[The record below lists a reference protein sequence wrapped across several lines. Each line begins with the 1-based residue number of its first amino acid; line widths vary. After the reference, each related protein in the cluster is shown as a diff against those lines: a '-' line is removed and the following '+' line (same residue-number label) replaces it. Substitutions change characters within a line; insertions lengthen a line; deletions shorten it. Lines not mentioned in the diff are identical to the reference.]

1 MRKSYRVKSEK
12 DFQQVF
18 ESGDSVANRAFVIYT
33 VEKTENKHFRV
44 GISVGKKVGHTAVAR
59 NRLKRYIRAVID
71 EEKLRINP
79 HVDFLIIT
87 RPYARDFN
95 MIKVRKNLLHALA
108 LAHIIEEVPDEVEEN
123 ILTKRNVKR
132 LLAVL
137 AVITL
142 AVVLT
147 GCASQGANGQ
157 VTPVSHTS
165 GNWWDRWIVYYMSA
179 FILWLAKLM
188 GNSYGWAI
196 IVFTIIVRVILLPLN
211 AISIRSTTKM
221 QSIQPQINEL
231 RKKYPGRDTESRTLL
246 QQETNKLYKEAGVN
260 PYTGCLPVIIQLP
273 VMYALY
279 GAILRTPQ
287 LQTGRFLW
295 MDLSK
300 PDPYYIMPIL
310 AMVFTF
316 LSTYIS
322 QLSTPKSSQN
332 GMTKVMMYGMSIMV
346 GVMALNFQSAIT
358 LYWVISNLFQA
369 VQTFIL
375 QNPIKYRKEQEAKN
389 EAERERKRKL
399 RKTYKR
405 LGRKNK

>member
-1 MRKSYRVKSEK
+1 MK
-12 DFQQVF
+12 D
-18 ESGDSVANRAFVIYT
+18 
-33 VEKTENKHFRV
+33 
-44 GISVGKKVGHTAVAR
+44 
-59 NRLKRYIRAVID
+59 
-71 EEKLRINP
+71 
-79 HVDFLIIT
+79 
-87 RPYARDFN
+87 
-95 MIKVRKNLLHALA
+95 
-108 LAHIIEEVPDEVEEN
+108 

-137 AVITL
+137 AVAIL

-147 GCASQGANGQ
+147 GCATTGANGQ
-157 VTPVSHTS
+157 ATPISHTS

-196 IVFTIIVRVILLPLN
+196 IVFTVIVRVILVPLN

-260 PYTGCLPVIIQLP
+260 PYTGCLPVLIQLP

-279 GAILRTPQ
+279 GAILHTPQ

-310 AMVFTF
+310 AMIFTF

-369 VQTFIL
+369 LQTFIL
-375 QNPIKYRKEQEAKN
+375 QNPIKYRREQEAKA

-399 RKTYKR
+399 RRAYKR
-405 LGRKNK
+405 LGRKKK

>member
-1 MRKSYRVKSEK
+1 MKLRK
-12 DFQQVF
+12 
-18 ESGDSVANRAFVIYT
+18 
-33 VEKTENKHFRV
+33 
-44 GISVGKKVGHTAVAR
+44 
-59 NRLKRYIRAVID
+59 NRLKD
-71 EEKLRINP
+71 
-79 HVDFLIIT
+79 
-87 RPYARDFN
+87 
-95 MIKVRKNLLHALA
+95 
-108 LAHIIEEVPDEVEEN
+108 

-132 LLAVL
+132 LLVVL
-137 AVITL
+137 AVVTL

-147 GCASQGANGQ
+147 GCSTQGANGH
-157 VTPVSHTS
+157 VAPISHTS

-179 FILWLAKLM
+179 FILWLANLM
-188 GNSYGWAI
+188 NNSYGWAI

-246 QQETNKLYKEAGVN
+246 QRETNKLYKEAGVN
-260 PYTGCLPVIIQLP
+260 PYTGCLPVLVQLP

-300 PDPYYIMPIL
+300 PDPYFIMPIL
-310 AMVFTF
+310 AMAFTF
-316 LSTYIS
+316 LST
-322 QLSTPKSSQN
+322 PASSQN
-332 GMTKVMMYGMSIMV
+332 GMTKIMTYGMSIMV
-346 GVMALNFQSAIT
+346 GVMALQFQSAIT
-358 LYWVISNLFQA
+358 LYWVISNMFQA

-375 QNPIKYRKEQEAKN
+375 QNPIKYKKEQEAKA

-399 RKTYKR
+399 RRTYKR

>member
-1 MRKSYRVKSEK
+1 MKLRK
-12 DFQQVF
+12 
-18 ESGDSVANRAFVIYT
+18 I
-33 VEKTENKHFRV
+33 
-44 GISVGKKVGHTAVAR
+44 
-59 NRLKRYIRAVID
+59 RLKD
-71 EEKLRINP
+71 
-79 HVDFLIIT
+79 
-87 RPYARDFN
+87 
-95 MIKVRKNLLHALA
+95 
-108 LAHIIEEVPDEVEEN
+108 

-137 AVITL
+137 ALITL

-147 GCASQGANGQ
+147 GCAAQSANGH
-157 VTPVSHTS
+157 VAPVSHNS

-196 IVFTIIVRVILLPLN
+196 IVFTIIIRVILLPLN

-221 QSIQPQINEL
+221 QGIQPQINEL

-260 PYTGCLPVIIQLP
+260 PYTGCLPVLIQLP

-322 QLSTPKSSQN
+322 QLATPKSAQN
-332 GMTKVMMYGMSIMV
+332 GMTKVMTYGMAIMV

-375 QNPIKYRKEQEAKN
+375 QNPIKFKKEQEAKA
-389 EAERERKRKL
+389 EAERERKRKI
-399 RKTYKR
+399 RKNYKR
-405 LGRKNK
+405 LGRKKR

>member
-1 MRKSYRVKSEK
+1 MHWLWRVLLKKCQMKLRK
-12 DFQQVF
+12 
-18 ESGDSVANRAFVIYT
+18 I
-33 VEKTENKHFRV
+33 
-44 GISVGKKVGHTAVAR
+44 
-59 NRLKRYIRAVID
+59 RLKD
-71 EEKLRINP
+71 
-79 HVDFLIIT
+79 
-87 RPYARDFN
+87 
-95 MIKVRKNLLHALA
+95 
-108 LAHIIEEVPDEVEEN
+108 

-137 AVITL
+137 ALITL
-142 AVVLT
+142 VVVLT
-147 GCASQGANGQ
+147 GCATQGANGQ
-157 VTPVSHTS
+157 SAPISHNS
-165 GNWWDRWIVYYMSA
+165 GNWWDRWVVYYMSA
-179 FILWLAKLM
+179 FILLLAKLM
-188 GNSYGWAI
+188 SNSYGWAI
-196 IVFTIIVRVILLPLN
+196 IIFTIIVRVILLPLN

-221 QSIQPQINEL
+221 QNIQPQINEL

-246 QQETNKLYKEAGVN
+246 QQETSKLYKEAGVN
-260 PYTGCLPVIIQLP
+260 PYTGCLPVLIQLP

-287 LQTGRFLW
+287 LQNGRFLW

-300 PDPYYIMPIL
+300 PDPYYVMPIL

-316 LSTYIS
+316 VATYIS

-332 GMTKVMMYGMSIMV
+332 GMTKLMTYGMSVMA
-346 GVMALNFQSAIT
+346 GVMALKFQSAIT

-375 QNPIKYRKEQEAKN
+375 QNPIKYKKQQEAKA

-399 RKTYKR
+399 RRTYKR

>member
-1 MRKSYRVKSEK
+1 MKLRK
-12 DFQQVF
+12 
-18 ESGDSVANRAFVIYT
+18 I
-33 VEKTENKHFRV
+33 
-44 GISVGKKVGHTAVAR
+44 
-59 NRLKRYIRAVID
+59 RLKD
-71 EEKLRINP
+71 
-79 HVDFLIIT
+79 
-87 RPYARDFN
+87 
-95 MIKVRKNLLHALA
+95 
-108 LAHIIEEVPDEVEEN
+108 

-132 LLAVL
+132 LLAVMAL
-137 AVITL
+137 VTL
-142 AVVLT
+142 TVVLT
-147 GCASQGANGQ
+147 GCATQGANGYSA
-157 VTPVSHTS
+157 PVSHNS

-188 GNSYGWAI
+188 SNSYGWAI

-221 QSIQPQINEL
+221 QSIQPQLNEL

-260 PYTGCLPVIIQLP
+260 PYTGCLPVLIQLP
-273 VMYALY
+273 VMYALF
-279 GAILRTPQ
+279 GAIQRTPQ

-300 PDPYYIMPIL
+300 PDPYFIMPIL

-322 QLSTPKSSQN
+322 QLATPQSAQN
-332 GMTKVMMYGMSIMV
+332 GMTKVMTYGMSIMV
-346 GVMALNFQSAIT
+346 GVMALSFQSAIT

-375 QNPIKYRKEQEAKN
+375 QNPIKFKREQEAKA
-389 EAERERKRKL
+389 EAERERKRKI

-405 LGRKNK
+405 LGRKKR

>member
-1 MRKSYRVKSEK
+1 MK
-12 DFQQVF
+12 D
-18 ESGDSVANRAFVIYT
+18 
-33 VEKTENKHFRV
+33 
-44 GISVGKKVGHTAVAR
+44 
-59 NRLKRYIRAVID
+59 
-71 EEKLRINP
+71 
-79 HVDFLIIT
+79 
-87 RPYARDFN
+87 
-95 MIKVRKNLLHALA
+95 
-108 LAHIIEEVPDEVEEN
+108 

-137 AVITL
+137 AVAIL

-147 GCASQGANGQ
+147 GCATTGANGQ
-157 VTPVSHTS
+157 ATPISHTS

-179 FILWLAKLM
+179 FILGLAKLM

-196 IVFTIIVRVILLPLN
+196 IVFTVIVRVILVPLN

-260 PYTGCLPVIIQLP
+260 PYTGCLPVLIQLP

-300 PDPYYIMPIL
+300 PDPYYICLLYTSPSPRDVEESRMP
-310 AMVFTF
+310 
-316 LSTYIS
+316 
-322 QLSTPKSSQN
+322 SS
-332 GMTKVMMYGMSIMV
+332 
-346 GVMALNFQSAIT
+346 A
-358 LYWVISNLFQA
+358 
-369 VQTFIL
+369 
-375 QNPIKYRKEQEAKN
+375 
-389 EAERERKRKL
+389 
-399 RKTYKR
+399 
-405 LGRKNK
+405 

>member
-1 MRKSYRVKSEK
+1 MK
-12 DFQQVF
+12 D
-18 ESGDSVANRAFVIYT
+18 
-33 VEKTENKHFRV
+33 
-44 GISVGKKVGHTAVAR
+44 
-59 NRLKRYIRAVID
+59 
-71 EEKLRINP
+71 
-79 HVDFLIIT
+79 
-87 RPYARDFN
+87 
-95 MIKVRKNLLHALA
+95 
-108 LAHIIEEVPDEVEEN
+108 

-137 AVITL
+137 ALITL

-147 GCASQGANGQ
+147 GCAAQGTNGH
-157 VTPVSHTS
+157 VAPVSHNS
-165 GNWWDRWIVYYMSA
+165 GNLWDRWIVYYMSA

-196 IVFTIIVRVILLPLN
+196 IVFTIIIRVILLPLN

-221 QSIQPQINEL
+221 QGIQPQINEL

-260 PYTGCLPVIIQLP
+260 PYTGCLPVLIQLP

-322 QLSTPKSSQN
+322 QLATPKSAQN
-332 GMTKVMMYGMSIMV
+332 GMTKVMTYGMAIMV
-346 GVMALNFQSAIT
+346 GVMALKFQAAIT

-375 QNPIKYRKEQEAKN
+375 QNPIKFKKEQEAKA
-389 EAERERKRKL
+389 EAERERKRKI

-405 LGRKNK
+405 LGRKKR